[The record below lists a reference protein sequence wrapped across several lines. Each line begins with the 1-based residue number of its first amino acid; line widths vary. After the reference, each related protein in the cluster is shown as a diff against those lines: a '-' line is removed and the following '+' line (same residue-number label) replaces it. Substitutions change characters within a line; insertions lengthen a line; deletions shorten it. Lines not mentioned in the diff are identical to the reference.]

1 MDSTYH
7 SILSMFGLANPYI
20 IKSWAGGIFMIFY
33 LLLILIVISALTAS
47 ITSFLAA
54 RVEVQF
60 KIFDNAPLTTAQTPF
75 ELGAAVE
82 VAPKGSLVLQAG
94 STSEAYARQKMF
106 INTEVDEEGNPVRVQ
121 HLGKIDPSLGELGQ
135 MDVMIRDSQYLAI
148 LTYTPSLD
156 AFMAQEEAKAR
167 DFRQKNPNKL
177 SDNTAK
183 SEVCNEKWY
192 LSSSQCLCVV
202 CGRASV

>member
-156 AFMAQEEAKAR
+156 AFMAQQEAKAR
-167 DFRQKNPNKL
+167 DFRQKNPNQL
-177 SDNTAK
+177 SNKAAK

-192 LSSSQCLCVV
+192 LS
-202 CGRASV
+202 GA

>member
-121 HLGKIDPSLGELGQ
+121 HLGNIDPSLGELGQ
-135 MDVMIRDSQYLAI
+135 MDVMIKDSQYLAI

-167 DFRQKNPNKL
+167 DFRQKNPSQLSNKA
-177 SDNTAK
+177 AK

-192 LSSSQCLCVV
+192 LS
-202 CGRASV
+202 GA